1 MAASDSSAAG
11 RVLICM
17 ADNGQDPTECAV
29 PWKILTDA
37 GFAVDFATEKGAIP
51 SADQLLVKDSLFKMV
66 LVRANY
72 HLGTSCVLT
81 IMLQGPKKT
90 WTDIYH
96 QMTDS
101 APFKNPNSWSADD
114 FSFLPYDAVIFPG
127 GHDKPIKSYL
137 ESDSLHAHLKQYWP
151 LTKRASETSDPASGH
166 RRVVGAI
173 CHGVLV
179 PTFAGLLHDVET
191 TTLPQWLEG
200 TGQAIGAL
208 WGRGQ
213 YYRTYD
219 KWTWQGVVGA
229 LKDPSQYKK
238 GPMGPGAFA
247 HTDPTY
253 AYVSARWPADAEL
266 FAQRIIEEV
275 QTAKKEHATVPAVTT
290 SS

>member
-1 MAASDSSAAG
+1 MASPGAAAAG

-37 GFAVDFATEKGAIP
+37 GFTVDFATEKGDVP
-51 SADQLLVKDSLFKMV
+51 SADQLLVKNSLFKMV
-66 LVRANY
+66 L
-72 HLGTSCVLT
+72 
-81 IMLQGPKKT
+81 GPKQS

-101 APFKNPNSWSADD
+101 PPFKSPKSWSADD
-114 FSFLPYDAVIFPG
+114 FSLLPYDAVIFPG
-127 GHDKPIKSYL
+127 GHDKPIRQYL
-137 ESDSLHAHLKQYWP
+137 ESKSLHDHLKQYWP
-151 LTKRASETSDPASGH
+151 LTKRNSEPSDSNSGP

-219 KWTWQGVVGA
+219 KWTWQGVVNA

-266 FAQRIIEEV
+266 FAQKIIEEV
-275 QTAKKEHATVPAVTT
+275 QVAKKEHAAVPVEAP